1 MNIFL
6 ANVDN
11 PDAKSLMIK
20 LSGKKTD
27 GQIVQLTKEE
37 NQAFHSDDFTW
48 LNMGAQDSNKP
59 LDIVKLD
66 QDGKYVFVC
75 QPQNVVIDDIT
86 MTGEALGLDYSIVRV
101 K

>member
-37 NQAFHSDDFTW
+37 NEAFHSDDFTW
-48 LNMGAQDSNKP
+48 LNMGDQGSDKP
-59 LDIVKLD
+59 LDIVELE
-66 QDGKYVFVC
+66 QGKKCVFVV
-75 QPQNVVIDDIT
+75 NSMDVVVDDIT
-86 MTGEALGLDYSIVRV
+86 MTGSALDLDYSIVRV